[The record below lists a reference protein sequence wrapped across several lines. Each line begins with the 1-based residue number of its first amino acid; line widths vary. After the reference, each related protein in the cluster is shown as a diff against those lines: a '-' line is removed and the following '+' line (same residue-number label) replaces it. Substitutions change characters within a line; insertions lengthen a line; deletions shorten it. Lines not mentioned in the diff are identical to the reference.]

1 MPKDIKRAGSLS
13 DGEDEK
19 DTTVVFRPL
28 KKRRRKRMPKRTE
41 AEKEAA
47 NEEYRNELLRMGAES
62 KLSPEDERLLERY
75 EAEPQ
80 VPGGTA
86 FTWIVNLA
94 VSDHVTRNLFFG
106 W

>member
-1 MPKDIKRAGSLS
+1 
-13 DGEDEK
+13 
-19 DTTVVFRPL
+19 
-28 KKRRRKRMPKRTE
+28 MPKRTE

-47 NEEYRNELLRMGAES
+47 NEEYRNELLRMGADS

-75 EAEPQ
+75 DAEPQ